1 MISIIVAFIIV
12 LLEKLFVNYTMPL
25 RKFKFENASSVKWNV
40 ILEKKPCL
48 SVKLVVY
55 MTFRH

>member
-25 RKFKFENASSVKWNV
+25 RKFKFENASSVK
-40 ILEKKPCL
+40 
-48 SVKLVVY
+48 
-55 MTFRH
+55 